1 LEKISLL
8 LKVIG
13 PTLPLLDFLGL
24 LILLLLHPDLVIPDA
39 LNSLLKIIDFLIL
52 LRVIRILL
60 IELINE
66 LSEFLL
72 LSFDVDVI
80 TLEVFILLLS

>member
-1 LEKISLL
+1 MEKISLL

-24 LILLLLHPDLVIPDA
+24 LILLLFHPDLVIPDA
-39 LNSLLKIIDFLIL
+39 LYSLLKIIDFLIL